1 MIEFDC
7 QKKLGSNFA
16 LDARLRI
23 EQGEFVCLYGR
34 SGSGKTTILR
44 ILAGFIRPDSGRLS
58 VHESV
63 FFDSARG
70 VFLPPQ
76 KRGIGFLFQDYAL
89 FDNMNVIKNL
99 LFANKDIALARQ
111 LLGFVELGDH
121 EKARIHELSGGQKQR
136 VALARALMRRPQILL
151 LDEPLSALD
160 HTMREKLQDY
170 IIKIHKEFG
179 MTTVL
184 VSHDISEIY
193 KMSDRVFKVENGVVT
208 ADGTPDGIFLRT
220 SGSRKFSFPGQ
231 VVEVRPSD
239 GASVVIASV
248 GNQLTQIVLTPA
260 KAAAYAPGDEVTI
273 SAKAFGLSLERRDG

>member
-1 MIEFDC
+1 
-7 QKKLGSNFA
+7 
-16 LDARLRI
+16 
-23 EQGEFVCLYGR
+23 
-34 SGSGKTTILR
+34 
-44 ILAGFIRPDSGRLS
+44 
-58 VHESV
+58 
-63 FFDSARG
+63 
-70 VFLPPQ
+70 
-76 KRGIGFLFQDYAL
+76 
-89 FDNMNVIKNL
+89 
-99 LFANKDIALARQ
+99 
-111 LLGFVELGDH
+111 
-121 EKARIHELSGGQKQR
+121 
-136 VALARALMRRPQILL
+136 
-151 LDEPLSALD
+151 
-160 HTMREKLQDY
+160 
-170 IIKIHKEFG
+170 